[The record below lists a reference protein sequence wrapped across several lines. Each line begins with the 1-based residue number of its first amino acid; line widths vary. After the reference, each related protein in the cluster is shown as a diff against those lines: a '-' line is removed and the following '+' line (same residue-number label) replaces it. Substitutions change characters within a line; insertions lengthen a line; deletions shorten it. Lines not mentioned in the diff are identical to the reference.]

1 MERRNK
7 QFVLQVESHRNYS
20 NANTMKAKWKGDQ
33 AKAEESINLESSQK
47 GFTNRLKI
55 PIILENTNCLE
66 NIFNCFQGELG

>member
-1 MERRNK
+1 
-7 QFVLQVESHRNYS
+7 
-20 NANTMKAKWKGDQ
+20 MKAKWKGDQ